1 MECKNLNKNDLI
13 MGFYRGPNIVNDSL
27 VSTLDAANNK
37 SYTSGSLN
45 WGNLVT
51 TSLSGSIL
59 TGNLTTIIGL
69 NTNPTALFISQST
82 TNTSNLFTARLQ
94 FAENASIELW
104 YKTDTTGSGFIS
116 QFQSPGIIQ
125 IGSYATNA
133 SLTLWDVSS
142 NTAGQHSIRT
152 YVNNGTVWSHVV
164 SSTLSY
170 SDSSWVGKY
179 HQIVMNFSGSAGKW
193 NSYNL
198 YIDTT
203 LAATINFTIPFPS
216 ASIAGGNTL
225 YAPGAN
231 GGSAK
236 NSYGLLRQYT
246 KALTQQEILQNYN
259 ATKSRFN
266 L

>member
-1 MECKNLNKNDLI
+1 MSSL
-13 MGFYRGPNIVNDSL
+13 GGPNIVTDGL
-27 VSTLDAANNK
+27 VSTLDAANAR
-37 SYTSGSLN
+37 SYTSGSLIWN
-45 WGNLVT
+45 NPVNR
-51 TSLSGSIL
+51 SLSGSISVSSA
-59 TGNLTTIIGL
+59 TATMSL
-69 NTNPTALFISQST
+69 NTNPTALYISQST
-82 TNTSNLFTARLQ
+82 SNGTNIFTCGLA
-94 FAENASIELW
+94 FTENASIELW
-104 YKTDTTGSGFIS
+104 YKTDTTGSGIANQS
-116 QFQSPGIIQ
+116 ESPGIIQ

-133 SLTLWDVSS
+133 SLTLWDWSAG
-142 NTAGQHSIRT
+142 TAGQHNIRT
-152 YVNNGTVWSHVV
+152 YVANGNVWSHVAT
-164 SSTLSY
+164 STLSY
-170 SDSSWVGKY
+170 SDSNWVGKY

-225 YAPGAN
+225 YAPAAN

-246 KALTQQEILQNYN
+246 RALTQQEILQNYN
-259 ATKSRFN
+259 AQKSRFG

>member
-1 MECKNLNKNDLI
+1 MASI
-13 MGFYRGPNIVNDSL
+13 GGPNIVESGL
-27 VSTLDAANNK
+27 VSTLDAANIK
-37 SYTSGSLN
+37 SYTSGSLKWN
-45 WGNLVT
+45 SLVT
-51 TSLSGSIL
+51 PALSGSIL
-59 TGNLTTIIGL
+59 TGNSVTFIGL
-69 NTNPTALFISQST
+69 GTNPTALFISQSSG
-82 TNTSNLFTARLQ
+82 NSSNIFTAGLQ
-94 FAENASIELW
+94 FSENASIELW
-104 YKTDTTGSGFIS
+104 YKTDTTGSGIVNQS
-116 QFQSPGIIQ
+116 QSPGIIQ

-133 SLTLWDVSS
+133 SLTLWDWS
-142 NTAGQHSIRT
+142 AGIPGQHSIRT
-152 YVNNGTVWSHVV
+152 LVNNGSVWSHVV

-216 ASIAGGNTL
+216 ASIAGGNVL
-225 YAPGAN
+225 YAPAAA

-246 KALTQQEILQNYN
+246 RALTQQEILQNYN
-259 ATKSRFN
+259 ATKGRFG

>member
-1 MECKNLNKNDLI
+1 MASI
-13 MGFYRGPNIVNDSL
+13 GGPNIVESGL
-27 VSTLDAANNK
+27 VSTLDAANVK
-37 SYTSGSLN
+37 SYTSGSLKWN
-45 WGNLVT
+45 NTVT
-51 TSLSGSIL
+51 TALSGSIL
-59 TGNLTTIIGL
+59 TGNSTTIVGL
-69 NTNPTALFISQST
+69 STNPTALFISQSA
-82 TNTSNLFTARLQ
+82 SNGSNIFTAGLQ

-104 YKTDTTGSGFIS
+104 YKTDTTGSGFAA
-116 QFQSPGIIQ
+116 QQESPGIIQ

-133 SLTLWDVSS
+133 SLTLWDWSAG
-142 NTAGQHSIRT
+142 TTGQHSIRT
-152 YVNNGTVWSHVV
+152 FVANGNVWSHVAG
-164 SSTLSY
+164 STLSY

-198 YIDTT
+198 YIDTV
-203 LAATINFTIPFPS
+203 LATTVNFTIPFPS

-225 YAPGAN
+225 YAPAAN

-246 KALTQQEILQNYN
+246 RALTQQEILQNYN
-259 ATKSRFN
+259 ATKGRFG

>member
-1 MECKNLNKNDLI
+1 MASI
-13 MGFYRGPNIVNDSL
+13 GGPNIVESGL

-45 WGNLVT
+45 WNNLVT

-59 TGNLTTIIGL
+59 TGGAGTLRGL
-69 NTNPTALFISQST
+69 STNPTALFISQSA
-82 TNTSNLFTARLQ
+82 SNGNNVFTAGLQ

-104 YKTDTTGSGFIS
+104 YKTDTTGSGFAA
-116 QFQSPGIIQ
+116 QQESPGIIQ
-125 IGSYATNA
+125 IGSYANNA
-133 SLTLWDVSS
+133 SLTLWDWSAG
-142 NTAGQHSIRT
+142 TPGQHNIRT
-152 YVNNGTVWSHVV
+152 FVNNGTVWSNLA
-164 SSTLSY
+164 SSTSY
-170 SDSSWVGKY
+170 SDSQWVGKY

-193 NSYNL
+193 NSFSL
-198 YIDTT
+198 YIDTALAYT
-203 LAATINFTIPFPS
+203 LNFTNPFPS
-216 ASIAGGNTL
+216 ASIAGGNTI
-225 YAPGAN
+225 YAPAAN

-259 ATKSRFN
+259 ATKSRFG